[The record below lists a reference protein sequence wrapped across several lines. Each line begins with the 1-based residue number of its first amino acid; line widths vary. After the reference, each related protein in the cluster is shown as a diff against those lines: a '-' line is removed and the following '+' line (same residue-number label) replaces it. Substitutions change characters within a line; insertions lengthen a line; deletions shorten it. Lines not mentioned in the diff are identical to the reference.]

1 MCSNDS
7 ICLSLIT
14 RLTSRS
20 PHILPFFADKNIGIA
35 LDQVVPGQ
43 GVVPVSSYMFWPR
56 KDAWEQLKNLLDEK
70 PWVSKK
76 RAIILLNQAT
86 DIINQW
92 QQTSYKP

>member
-1 MCSNDS
+1 MIQFS
-7 ICLSLIT
+7 SLIT
-14 RLTSRS
+14 PS
-20 PHILPFFADKNIGIA
+20 PDLSLSSYSPLFADKNIGIA